1 MDEKKKMKSNTED
14 EYNKALASEDP
25 TIISAEEKERLTREA
40 IKKFKSSM
48 MNIGWV
54 VTGMILLGT
63 MTVCAVSLYFKR
75 RREQNTS
82 LNNSD
87 ELKI

>member
-1 MDEKKKMKSNTED
+1 
-14 EYNKALASEDP
+14 
-25 TIISAEEKERLTREA
+25 
-40 IKKFKSSM
+40 M
-48 MNIGWV
+48 MNIAWV

-63 MTVCAVSLYFKR
+63 MTVCAVNLYLKR